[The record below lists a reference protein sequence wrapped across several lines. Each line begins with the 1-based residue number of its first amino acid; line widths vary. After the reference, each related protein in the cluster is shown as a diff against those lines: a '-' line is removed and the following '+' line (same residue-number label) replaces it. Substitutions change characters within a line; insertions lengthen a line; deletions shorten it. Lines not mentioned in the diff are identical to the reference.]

1 MHRQEPAL
9 AKAGGKARTPYEF
22 GCKVSVAVPVTRP
35 KGGQFVLHSS
45 ALHGNPFD
53 GHTLDAAITDI
64 EKNTGIEIKRA
75 HVDKGYRGH
84 NHPNKYRIWIT
95 GQVRRTTVAIKRE
108 MKRRAA
114 VEPIIGHMKAE
125 HRMDRNY
132 LKGRDGDRI
141 NAVMAAVG
149 FNFHLL
155 LRWLQSFLRAWIQAL
170 LGHTLGLQSV
180 TN

>member
-1 MHRQEPAL
+1 MNQSTNDRDGGGEPAHKL
-9 AKAGGKARTPYEF
+9 VVDPISFFGISTIQMSVGLRTAC
-22 GCKVSVAVPVTRP
+22 GRSCT
-35 KGGQFVLHSS
+35 
-45 ALHGNPFD
+45 
-53 GHTLDAAITDI
+53 
-64 EKNTGIEIKRA
+64 
-75 HVDKGYRGH
+75 HVDKRYRGH

-125 HRMDRNY
+125 HRMNRNY

-155 LRWLQSFLRAWIQAL
+155 LRWLQSFLCAWIQAL
-170 LGHTLGLQSV
+170 LG
-180 TN
+180 